1 MSQRQNL
8 NGFRREFTARC
19 SMLRDMRAAGV
30 LVIIAASLSASAC
43 EDCLSFPEVV
53 VHRRT
58 VGDLQYQID
67 GDVFTRNGLELVDG
81 AAFRFADDGTGAFP
95 PGTLSF
101 RVLTADVTQP
111 ISSPP
116 PFLVTIIIKDVPL
129 GPSEIDL
136 DDQRAQLSA
145 RPTNVADVPYHAVTG
160 HLSIRDL
167 VQDCAANC
175 PTRANATMDISA
187 VGPNG
192 EVVSFTSV
200 TFSAADEVR
209 QGMCINNGD

>member
-8 NGFRREFTARC
+8 NDFRREFTAHC
-19 SMLRDMRAAGV
+19 SKLRDVRAAAIF
-30 LVIIAASLSASAC
+30 VIIAASLSASAC

-58 VGDLQYQID
+58 VGDLQYQI
-67 GDVFTRNGLELVDG
+67 GSDVFTRNGLELADS
-81 AAFRFADDGTGAFP
+81 AAFRFADDGTGVFP

-101 RVLTADVTQP
+101 RVPTADIRQAT
-111 ISSPP
+111 SSPP
-116 PFLVTIIIKDVPL
+116 PFLVTIVINDVPL

-167 VQDCAANC
+167 VQDCVANC
-175 PTRANATMDISA
+175 PTRANGTMDISA

-192 EVVSFTSV
+192 EALSFTSV

-209 QGMCINNGD
+209 QGMCIKNGD

>member
-8 NGFRREFTARC
+8 NDFRREFTARC
-19 SMLRDMRAAGV
+19 SKLRDMRAAAIV
-30 LVIIAASLSASAC
+30 VIIAASLSASAC

-58 VGDLQYQID
+58 VGDLQYQI
-67 GDVFTRNGLELVDG
+67 GSDVFARNDLEF
-81 AAFRFADDGTGAFP
+81 AESAFRFADDGTGAFP

-101 RVLTADVTQP
+101 RLGIPGQAS
-111 ISSPP
+111 SSPP
-116 PFLVTIIIKDVPL
+116 PFLVTIIINDVPL

-167 VQDCAANC
+167 VQDCVANC
-175 PTRANATMDISA
+175 PTRANGTMDISA

-192 EVVSFTSV
+192 EALSFTSV

-209 QGMCINNGD
+209 QGMCIKNGD